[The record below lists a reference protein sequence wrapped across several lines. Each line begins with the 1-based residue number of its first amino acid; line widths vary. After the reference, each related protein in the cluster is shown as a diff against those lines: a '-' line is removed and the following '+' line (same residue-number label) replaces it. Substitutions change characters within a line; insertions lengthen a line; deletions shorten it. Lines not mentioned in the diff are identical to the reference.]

1 MQTIIISEGITL
13 TATPSTIDAYKRD
26 VRKAQ
31 RERELI
37 AWLATPAA
45 RKCPE
50 YSDIFKD
57 VYGFRPR
64 W

>member
-1 MQTIIISEGITL
+1 MKTIAIAEGITL
-13 TATPSTIDAYKRD
+13 TATQSAIDAFQREA
-26 VRKAQ
+26 REAQ
-31 RERELI
+31 REHELI

-45 RKCPE
+45 RECPE

>member
-1 MQTIIISEGITL
+1 MKSIIIAEGIIL
-13 TATPSTIDAYKRD
+13 TATQSTIDAYIREL
-26 VRKAQ
+26 RKLES
-31 RERELI
+31 ERELI

-45 RKCPE
+45 RECPE